1 MNTLKPEQVLAC
13 LHSLPALPAV
23 VTDLLASFD
32 NEDVDVGALARQIAR
47 DQALA
52 ARLLRVANSSFY
64 GLQTRISSIN
74 EAVVVLGFRAVR
86 SMVIA
91 VGVGG
96 VFRAEQCPGFGV
108 QAHIRHGVGV
118 GLAARALALATRRN
132 PEIAFTGGILHDI
145 GKLVLASCFSPQYQ
159 QALTYR
165 ERHDCPV
172 VVAERD
178 VLGLDHAI
186 VGGLLADAW
195 RFPPALR
202 SALAEHHSPAAATA
216 DSLSP
221 SPVAPAVRRRDWA
234 AVRAVHRAG
243 GRCGRRW
250 PDRGR
255 CRWRCCARL
264 SSRVKGRLRRS
275 VSLSGMPAPRSPTS
289 IQISPARLDMRN
301 DISPPPYFDGV
312 VEQVGER
319 PGQRARAHRQFGKI
333 VGGQFDRLAALPL
346 ALRHAGEQGARS
358 VATGSSPRSV
368 RA

>member
-1 MNTLKPEQVLAC
+1 MNTLRPEQVLTC

-216 DSLSP
+216 DSLADLIHVADAVAHGLGLGQTAGELVM
-221 SPVAPAVRRRDWA
+221 PVDQTAWQ
-234 AVRAVHRAG
+234 
-243 GRCGRRW
+243 
-250 PDRGR
+250 
-255 CRWRCCARL
+255 RL
-264 SSRVKGRLRRS
+264 G
-275 VSLSGMPAPRSPTS
+275 VSGETITQLLP
-289 IQISPARLDMRN
+289 QIA
-301 DISPPPYFDGV
+301 DGV
-312 VEQVGER
+312 DETC
-319 PGQRARAHRQFGKI
+319 
-333 VGGQFDRLAALPL
+333 LAFNA
-346 ALRHAGEQGARS
+346 
-358 VATGSSPRSV
+358 
-368 RA
+368 